1 MMAFERR
8 WARQLLAAFAPVGGP
23 GLAPLEGEVD
33 YSSTFVRMMR
43 EATPLAAL
51 GLRAAVWMAALA
63 PLWLWGTL
71 TTINKLAK
79 ERHPQ
84 LLRELLA
91 HRVFA
96 VRELSLLLKLCAAMA
111 LLGAPSVR
119 LRSGYD
125 SVQPAAKSESGM
137 RMRLPVLNP
146 AQAELQAWPGEATA
160 AGNES
165 PAREVR

>member
-1 MMAFERR
+1 MAFERR

-33 YSSTFVRMMR
+33 YSSAFVRMMR
-43 EATPLAAL
+43 EATPVAAL
-51 GLRAAVWMAALA
+51 GLRLAVWMAALA
-63 PLWLWGTL
+63 PLWLWGKL
-71 TTINKLAK
+71 STIGELAK
-79 ERHPQ
+79 ERRTQ

-125 SVQPAAKSESGM
+125 SVQPSAKSESGM

-146 AQAELQAWPGEATA
+146 AQTELQVWSGEAGTA
-160 AGNES
+160 GDDR